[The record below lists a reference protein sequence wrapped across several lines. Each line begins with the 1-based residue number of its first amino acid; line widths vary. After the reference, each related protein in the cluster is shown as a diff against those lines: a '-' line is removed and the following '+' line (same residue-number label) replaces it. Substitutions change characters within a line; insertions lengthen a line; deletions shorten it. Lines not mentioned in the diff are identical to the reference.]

1 MARNENT
8 SVSENASFFFCLLN
22 KGLPDYLFS
31 SKAQWRYLQKN
42 SPNQQKPFLVIDINR
57 SKCIIAITRAYILR
71 SDTKYLKLLIYWTV
85 LNFRTLNEWNV
96 RTLNRFMK
104 FYLFVRQNKKRLRNL
119 FSTRKG
125 KFINYIAVS
134 VCQNVRCCHPVKIL
148 LNIQSWWRQKWYNCI
163 YFLLRL
169 GHIKITKHLVTFFP
183 LDNSYWR
190 VRKYNN

>member
-8 SVSENASFFFCLLN
+8 SVSENASFFYCLLN

-42 SPNQQKPFLVIDINR
+42 SPNQQKPFLVIEINR
-57 SKCIIAITRAYILR
+57 SKCIIAITRVFTLR
-71 SDTKYLKLLIYWTV
+71 RIRCIKLSFYCTI

-96 RTLNRFMK
+96 ITLNGFIK
-104 FYLFVRQNKKRLRNL
+104 VYLFVRQNRKRLRNL

-134 VCQNVRCCHPVKIL
+134 VCQNVLCCHPVKIL
-148 LNIQSWWRQKWYNCI
+148 LNIQSWWRQKWYNCV

-183 LDNSYWR
+183 LDNSY
-190 VRKYNN
+190 